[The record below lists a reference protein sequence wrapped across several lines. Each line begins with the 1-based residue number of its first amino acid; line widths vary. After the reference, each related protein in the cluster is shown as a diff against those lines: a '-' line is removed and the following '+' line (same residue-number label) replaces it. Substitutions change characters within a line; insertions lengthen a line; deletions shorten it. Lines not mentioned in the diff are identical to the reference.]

1 MGKKYNLDPDW
12 LKAIAYMENTHGYYD
27 RLPLAHEL
35 KQLMGDAPSY
45 RPMNVQ
51 YQTWKP
57 IANQLG
63 FTEW

>member
-1 MGKKYNLDPDW
+1 
-12 LKAIAYMENTHGYYD
+12 MENTHGYYD
-27 RLPLAHEL
+27 GLPLAHEL